1 MIVRNGVLESESM
14 SGQIGEEE
22 RSHEEFKVK
31 EEISKIRKIE
41 ISQEAY
47 DTRRK
52 EDIKKKGML
61 ESEMIKDTKL
71 NLKTKRV
78 KLKQQGDQKFIKGLT
93 NNGTGTASPMS
104 RWTARGRTTVGTAPP
119 ATRLNRG
126 RQSIHNYLW
135 LNQNSEIGL
144 GSTGEARGGTTRGS
158 TACPSPPKE
167 EGYPLTPP
175 GLWGI
180 ILAGLWGIIP
190 PLTRAWVVGV

>member
-22 RSHEEFKVK
+22 RSHEEFKFR

-93 NNGTGTASPMS
+93 NNGTGTAIS
-104 RWTARGRTTVGTAPP
+104 RWTARGRTTVGTAPL
-119 ATRLNRG
+119 ATRLTRG
-126 RQSIHNYLW
+126 RQSMHN
-135 LNQNSEIGL
+135 
-144 GSTGEARGGTTRGS
+144 
-158 TACPSPPKE
+158 
-167 EGYPLTPP
+167 
-175 GLWGI
+175 
-180 ILAGLWGIIP
+180 
-190 PLTRAWVVGV
+190 